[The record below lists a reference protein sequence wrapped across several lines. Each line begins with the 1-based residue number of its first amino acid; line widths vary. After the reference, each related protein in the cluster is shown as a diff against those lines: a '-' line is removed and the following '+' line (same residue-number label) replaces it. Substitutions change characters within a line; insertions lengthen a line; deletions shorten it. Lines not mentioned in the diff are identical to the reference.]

1 MKRRQVDL
9 RSGQAPL
16 LDLASYGRGGGS
28 RTFTKLQLDLIAR
41 TVGRTPEV
49 MVKVSGGARTLR
61 GIAAHFGYI
70 SRETSLDME
79 TDDASAIRGRDGLKS
94 LVRDWDLD
102 IEAIMPPRGFKKP
115 SRGPKLVHNLIFSM
129 PAGTPPD
136 KVVKAVRKLAQEE
149 WALKHRYA
157 MVLHTD
163 EPHPH
168 VHVVLKARSEQ
179 GRRLNI
185 RKATLRHWRQS
196 FATNLRELGVAANAT
211 DRVMRGQTRV
221 NVSDAVF
228 RAKQRDALT
237 RDSAFKDAKTV
248 TPGATRQSVYLGW
261 QEVAFK
267 LVEAGHRDLAAK
279 TQAFVE
285 SARWGRIEHE
295 RQNVKERARPS
306 KESSAGPEPER

>member
-1 MKRRQVDL
+1 MKRRAVDL
-9 RSGQAPL
+9 GAGHHPV
-16 LDLASYGRGGGS
+16 LDLVSYGRGGGS
-28 RTFTKLQLDLIAR
+28 RSFTQPQLDLIAR
-41 TVGRTPEV
+41 TVGRAPEV

-61 GIAAHFGYI
+61 GAAAHFGYI
-70 SRETSLDME
+70 SRQTSLDME
-79 TDDASAIRGRDGLKS
+79 SDDRSAMRGKEGIKS
-94 LVRDWDLD
+94 LIKDWDLD
-102 IEAIMPPRGFKKP
+102 IEVIAPPLGIKKP

-129 PAGTPPD
+129 PAGTPAD
-136 KVVKAVRKLAQEE
+136 KVLKAVRKLAQDE

-185 RKATLRHWRQS
+185 RKATLRHWRQE

-211 DRVMRGQTRV
+211 DRVMRGQLRRSA
-221 NVSDAVF
+221 SDAVF
-228 RAKQRDALT
+228 RARQRDALT
-237 RDSAFKDAKTV
+237 REPWSRRQQTDA
-248 TPGATRQSVYLGW
+248 PSATRQAVYLGW

-267 LVEAGHRDLAAK
+267 LVEAGYRDLAAK

-285 SARWGRIEHE
+285 SAQWRRVDRE
-295 RQNVKERARPS
+295 RERTWAIRARSRRP
-306 KESSAGPEPER
+306 GVEREQGN

>member
-9 RSGQAPL
+9 RSRQTLL
-16 LDLASYGRGGGS
+16 LDMVSYGRGGGS
-28 RTFTKLQLDLIAR
+28 RTFTKQQLDLIAR

-49 MVKVSGGARTLR
+49 MVKVSGGARSLR
-61 GIAAHFGYI
+61 GVAAHFGYI

-94 LVRDWDLD
+94 LVMDWDLD
-102 IEAIMPPRGFKKP
+102 IEVMTPPRGFKKP

-136 KVVKAVRKLAQEE
+136 KVVKAVRKLAKEE

-211 DRVMRGQTRV
+211 DRVMRGQTLA

-237 RDSAFKDAKTV
+237 RDPSFKDAKTV
-248 TPGATRQSVYLGW
+248 APSAPRQAVRLGW

-279 TQAFVE
+279 TQAFVD
-285 SARWGRIEHE
+285 SARWGRIERE

-306 KESSAGPEPER
+306 NESSVGPELER